1 MAHAIVSKPTIT
13 RQTPIWRKPIV
24 CSVKINVDGAYSP
37 ASGHSAVGIVAR
49 DNDGMV
55 LVGLTKRLEGSQNA
69 GMAEA
74 ATVHEGI
81 KLEIDMG
88 WTHANVEGD
97 AMDIIIKLAN
107 HILDLSTIGVKL
119 ERDR

>member
-1 MAHAIVSKPTIT
+1 MEPSQKHSNCGNNVAITIRVLNGSCNSK
-13 RQTPIWRKPIV
+13 Q
-24 CSVKINVDGAYSP
+24 AY
-37 ASGHSAVGIVAR
+37 
-49 DNDGMV
+49 DNTTDPD
-55 LVGLTKRLEGSQNA
+55 LEETNRLTKRLEGSQNA